1 MKKIGVLGFCLL
13 VPFLLLSCAAP
24 SPGDTGD
31 ARVKNRVE
39 NGPFVLVQP
48 SGEGSMSVEEA
59 LDRRISRRQFAP
71 GSLRE
76 KELSQILWA
85 AQGTS
90 LDGSTGATRTAPSAG
105 ATHPLEVFVVTA
117 GLDENG
123 EAFPAGIYYFDLQ
136 QHELFLVVEGDQREA
151 LAQAALGQGFVQQAP
166 VSVVIAADYE
176 RTTARYRERG
186 RRYVHMEVGHVT
198 QNIHLQAEAL
208 GLGSVAVGAFEDDR
222 LQALL
227 ETEYDP
233 LMIIPIGRL

>member
-1 MKKIGVLGFCLL
+1 MKKIDLLGICLL
-13 VPFLLLSCAAP
+13 VPILLLSCATP
-24 SPGDTGD
+24 SPEDTGND
-31 ARVKNRVE
+31 RAENRVE
-39 NGPFVLVQP
+39 NGPVALVQP
-48 SGEGSMSVEEA
+48 VGEGSISVEKA

-71 GSLRE
+71 GALRE
-76 KELSQILWA
+76 EELSQILWA

-105 ATHPLEVFVVTA
+105 ATHPLEIFVVTV
-117 GLDENG
+117 GLDEGN
-123 EAFPAGIYYFDLQ
+123 EVLPAGIYYFDLQ
-136 QHELFLVVEGDQREA
+136 QHELLPVVKGDHREA

-186 RRYVHMEVGHVT
+186 KRYVHMEVGHVT

-227 ETEYDP
+227 ETDYAP